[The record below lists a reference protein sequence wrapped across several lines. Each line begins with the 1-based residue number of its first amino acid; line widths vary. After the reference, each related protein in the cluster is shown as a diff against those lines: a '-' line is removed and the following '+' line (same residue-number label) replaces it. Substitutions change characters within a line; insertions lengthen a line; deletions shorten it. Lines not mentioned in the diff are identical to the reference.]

1 MKKFKNSFQVK
12 APIEHVVNFHRDTRT
27 LKILTPPPMVVRFNK
42 IEPLAEGS
50 IADFIIWLGPIP
62 VHWKA
67 KHSDVDPNN
76 GFIDTQVEG
85 PFKYWVHRHSFVVI
99 NEGVTEVKDEI
110 QAKFSRH
117 PYRGMV
123 GRLMWVNLPTLF
135 AFRARKT
142 RQELEA

>member
-1 MKKFKNSFQVK
+1 
-12 APIEHVVNFHRDTRT
+12 
-27 LKILTPPPMVVRFNK
+27 MVVRFNK

-142 RQELEA
+142 RQE